1 MGVVARGLGVDGG
14 SAAAGAGAVSARST
28 VGEAIGGGSTGGS
41 GAGVGS
47 FDSGCRYG
55 SDVP

>member
-1 MGVVARGLGVDGG
+1 MGVVARGLGADGRPEVG
-14 SAAAGAGAVSARST
+14 GADIASERST
-28 VGEAIGGGSTGGS
+28 VGEGGS
-41 GAGVGS
+41 GAGVGG

>member
-1 MGVVARGLGVDGG
+1 MGVVARGLGADGRLAG
-14 SAAAGAGAVSARST
+14 GGADTASERSA
-28 VGEAIGGGSTGGS
+28 VGEGGS
-41 GAGVGS
+41 GAGVGV